1 MGVFE
6 EEIILGLGYSERD
19 SRLLSYLEIKA
30 LIREREQKR
39 LDMWEVIRWQ
49 VFNMIQLSPDI
60 KKTDKP
66 KRLEDILKLPTDKP
80 VKREIIEV
88 TEQEKEVLKDIFNGI
103 NR

>member
-1 MGVFE
+1 MQPNC
-6 EEIILGLGYSERD
+6 R
-19 SRLLSYLEIKA
+19 
-30 LIREREQKR
+30 
-39 LDMWEVIRWQ
+39 
-49 VFNMIQLSPDI
+49 
-60 KKTDKP
+60 DKP